1 MFDEVCIVLNSLFS
15 KYENTFYKNVEAEY
29 CKILRIL

>member
-15 KYENTFYKNVEAEY
+15 KYENIEAEY